1 MTQALKL
8 LNPILLIAVILGYA
22 PFMHSP
28 FAGGKFFILQVVLS
42 IFLLTIAIETFIHK
56 KISIYNPFKSK
67 FFQIGLAIFGLL
79 LFYTLF
85 SQTPVISLNGN
96 LDRYMGMHTYTLL
109 FCIFTINSIF
119 LKPSE
124 KTQVLQTSLKT
135 FNIVATIS
143 ALYGL
148 FQFLG
153 FDFLFSSFNDRIF
166 QGRLYSFSGNPS
178 LLAQLLCIS
187 TIYNITQLTKNKK
200 SKYFLLIQIPI
211 LILTQTRSS
220 ILTFILIAPF
230 LVAKK
235 LKKHLIW
242 IILLIVLVAGLNF
255 QKISNSNSLQSRFQI
270 WNSTIQLIK
279 QKPLGYGIENI
290 QTFFP
295 LTQTPKFNTLED
307 NIYKTAD
314 KIHNQ
319 TLSIAY
325 SSGPLGIILYIS
337 IIFFL
342 IKNLK
347 DPTTKITSVLI
358 LTNILQNQ
366 LNFMDLPTMLSL
378 VIFSSL
384 NTHQTRE
391 IKKTIHHQI
400 LTMAFAILSIF
411 ICLNAFSTFQL
422 SYHYKQYKTLFN
434 TNYQIS
440 QQHLQT
446 ALNTNPN
453 YPKLWIELGYSNLNQ
468 RLETFQNLKRLESP
482 APQSAIWLAKHIE
495 NNNPVAANQILTDLL
510 AQNPKNPIWTL
521 ELLMHQKRTN
531 NPDFQTNFE
540 HFQSLFPQ
548 LWNPPFS
555 HKTKTFINNFPEF
568 KKIN

>member
-8 LNPILLIAVILGYA
+8 LNPILLTAVILGYA

-28 FAGGKFFILQVVLS
+28 FAGGKFFIFQIVLS
-42 IFLLTIAIETFIHK
+42 IFVLTLAFETFIHK
-56 KISIYNPFKSK
+56 KISIYNPFKSN

-109 FCIFTINSIF
+109 FCVFTINSIF

-124 KTQVLQTSLKT
+124 KSEVLKISFQT
-135 FNIVATIS
+135 FNILATIS

-153 FDFLFSSFNDRIF
+153 FDPLFSSFNDRIF

-178 LLAQLLCIS
+178 LLAQLLCLS
-187 TIYNITQLTKNKK
+187 AIYNITQLTKDKK

-230 LVAKK
+230 LIAKK

-242 IILLIVLVAGLNF
+242 ITLLIVLVAGLNF
-255 QKISNSNSLQSRFQI
+255 QKISNSNSLQSRLQI

-295 LTQTPKFNTLED
+295 LTQTPEFNTLED

-325 SSGPLGIILYIS
+325 SSGPLGIILYII

-347 DPTTKITSVLI
+347 DPTTKITSILI

-384 NTHQTRE
+384 NTHQTKE
-391 IKKTIHHQI
+391 IKKPIKHQI
-400 LTMAFAILSIF
+400 LTMVFTILGIF

-434 TNYQIS
+434 TNYQKS

-453 YPKLWIELGYSNLNQ
+453 FPKLWVELGYSNLSQ

-482 APQSAIWLAKHIE
+482 APQSAIWLAKYLE

-510 AQNPKNPIWTL
+510 SQNPKNPIWSL

-531 NPDFQTNFE
+531 NPEFQTSFE

-548 LWNPPFS
+548 LWKPPFS

-568 KKIN
+568 KKIY